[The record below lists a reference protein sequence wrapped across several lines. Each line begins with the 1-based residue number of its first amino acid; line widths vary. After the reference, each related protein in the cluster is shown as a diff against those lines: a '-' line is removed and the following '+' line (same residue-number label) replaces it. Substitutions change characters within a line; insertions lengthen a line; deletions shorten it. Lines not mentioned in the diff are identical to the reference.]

1 MENIN
6 KLNETY
12 IDKMNETYYA
22 LEDLSAE
29 LYEQAHDDSLDDV
42 NYDTIE
48 YRAYRKVEDAREAL
62 KAAWTEFHCI
72 G

>member
-29 LYEQAHDDSLDDV
+29 LYEQAHDDSRVLV
-42 NYDTIE
+42 HNTIE